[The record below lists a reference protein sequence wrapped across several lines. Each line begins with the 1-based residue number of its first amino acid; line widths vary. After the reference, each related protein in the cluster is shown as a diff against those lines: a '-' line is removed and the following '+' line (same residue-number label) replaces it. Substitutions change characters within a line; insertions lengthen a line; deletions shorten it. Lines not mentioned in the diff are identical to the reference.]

1 MGGNKQEL
9 IVNLSGAQKKVLGF
23 ATWLQVSIS
32 AVGIILGCIVFAILN
47 NILTALSMSGGMA
60 IIVAGT
66 AFIAVVVPFAVIAF
80 KPIRDKQG
88 DLLYYESTQ
97 LLINYRYSR
106 REVSTYVNIQPHRH
120 PVNADLPYVIERR
133 ID

>member
-47 NILTALSMSGGMA
+47 NILTALSMSGGM
-60 IIVAGT
+60 
-66 AFIAVVVPFAVIAF
+66 
-80 KPIRDKQG
+80 DC
-88 DLLYYESTQ
+88 LL
-97 LLINYRYSR
+97 
-106 REVSTYVNIQPHRH
+106 
-120 PVNADLPYVIERR
+120 
-133 ID
+133 